1 MCGIVGYVGDK
12 QALPILMDKLQMLTY
27 RGYDSAG
34 VAVVDNG
41 VFYVEKC
48 KGKVSELAAIVDPG
62 RGAGSVGLGHTRWA
76 THGEP
81 STRNAHPHLDCTG
94 EISIVQN
101 GIVENYWELKQEL
114 IKEGHVFHSDTDTEV
129 IAHLI
134 EELYDDNITT
144 AVHLA
149 MQRMRGSMAIVV
161 IHKNEPD
168 RIVAAKMDSPPLI
181 VGLGRGENHIASDI
195 PALLH
200 HTNKIYVMEDG
211 EIATVTRDNVII
223 SNFRQSDSPRLFE
236 RKVTVIEWSAETAQ
250 KAGFPHYMLKEI
262 HEQPT
267 TVEDTIRGRL
277 GEHNGAGPAAPIEIP
292 ELNLS
297 AEEARQIERLTFV
310 ACGTAY
316 HACLV
321 GKYLF
326 EQALRIPVN
335 VDVGSEYRYRHPI
348 IGRNEVMVA
357 VSQSGETADTIA
369 SMREGLD
376 QGAKV
381 LAITNVLGSSVAR
394 LADGVLYTRA
404 GPEVA
409 VASTKAFI
417 GQLTAFHVLL
427 QYIAQFRELSPET
440 RATLAELRAG
450 LWRLPDQIRA
460 ILADTERV
468 RALALEI
475 SERDACFFIGRNL
488 DEPIAREGALKLKEI
503 SYIHS
508 QGYAA
513 GELKHG
519 TLALLDEGVP
529 VLSLATQGAVYDKMV
544 SNIQEVLARRAWA
557 IGIVPEGDR
566 RLTQLLG
573 PGNILSIPRT
583 HDWLHPI
590 LTTVQVQLLSYFA
603 SDALGRDIDQPRN
616 LAKSVTVE

>member
-1 MCGIVGYVGDK
+1 MCGIVGYVGDDK
-12 QALPILMDKLQMLTY
+12 ALPILMDKLQMLTY

-34 VAVVDNG
+34 VAIAADG
-41 VFYVEKC
+41 QIYLEKC
-48 KGKVSELAAIVDPG
+48 KGKVSDLAQIVAPDCEG
-62 RGAGSVGLGHTRWA
+62 TIGLGHTRWA

-81 STRNAHPHLDCTG
+81 STRNAHPHTDCSG
-94 EISIVQN
+94 RIAVVQN
-101 GIVENYWELKQEL
+101 GIVENYWELKNEL
-114 IKEGHVFHSDTDTEV
+114 SAKGHRFYSDTDTEV

-134 EELYDDNITT
+134 EEMYDDNITT
-144 AVHLA
+144 AAQLA
-149 MQRMRGSMAIVV
+149 MQRMRGAMAIVV
-161 IHKNEPD
+161 IHRDEPD
-168 RIVAAKMDSPPLI
+168 RLVAAKMDNPPLI
-181 VGLGRGENHIASDI
+181 IGLGRSENHIASDI

-200 HTNKIYVMEDG
+200 YTNKIYVMEDG
-211 EIATVTRDNVII
+211 EIATVTRDNVIV
-223 SNFRQSDSPRLFE
+223 SSFRESEVRRLYD
-236 RKVTVIEWSAETAQ
+236 RKVTVIDWSPETAQ
-250 KAGFPHYMLKEI
+250 KGGYAHYMLKEI
-262 HEQPT
+262 HEQPA
-267 TVEDTIRGRL
+267 TVEDTLRGRL
-277 GEHNGAGPAAPIEIP
+277 SEIGTGLVEIP
-292 ELNLS
+292 ELNLTPD
-297 AEEARQIERLTFV
+297 EARKIERLTFV

-326 EQALRIPVN
+326 EKTLRIPVT

-348 IGRNEVMVA
+348 IGKNELMVA

-369 SMREGLD
+369 SMREGLE

-409 VASTKAFI
+409 VASTKAFV
-417 GQLTAFHVLL
+417 GQLVGFHLLL
-427 QYIAQFRELSPET
+427 QYLAQFRDVSPPM
-440 RATLAELRAG
+440 RAALEALRTDLWQLPAQIRTILTNIERVQTLARG
-450 LWRLPDQIRA
+450 
-460 ILADTERV
+460 
-468 RALALEI
+468 I
-475 SERDACFFIGRNL
+475 SECSACFFIGRNV

-529 VLSLATQGAVYDKMV
+529 VVCLATQSLVYEKMV
-544 SNIQEVLARRAWA
+544 SNVQEVLARRAWA
-557 IGIVPEGDR
+557 IGVVPEGEE

-573 PGNILSIPRT
+573 PGNIITIPET
-583 HDWLHPI
+583 HDWLHPV
-590 LTTVQVQLLSYFA
+590 LAAVQMQLLAYEA
-603 SDALGRDIDQPRN
+603 SNVLGRDIDQPRN